1 MLISVMKKNNLN
13 NHLIIAMPH
22 LDDTIF
28 NKSVILINNHSNDGA
43 MGLIINKPIDSK
55 NTSKILFNEFNNISR
70 KIKNN
75 IYFGGPVNLESC
87 FILHDNSY
95 LLDHSLKLSSNL
107 SLTSDIKAIDDIA
120 RGRGPKNYKFNM
132 GYSGWSS
139 GQLEKEIKN
148 GDWLILKNPDN
159 FIFDVPDEKK
169 WIYIIN
175 KLGIDFHE
183 DWTSKGG
190 EA

>member
-1 MLISVMKKNNLN
+1 MNKSNLN

-22 LDDTIF
+22 LNDTIF
-28 NKSVILINNHSNDGA
+28 NKAVILINDHTSDGA
-43 MGLIINKPIDSK
+43 MGLIINKPINSK
-55 NTSKILFNEFNNISR
+55 DASKILLNGFNSIAE

-95 LLDHSLKLSSNL
+95 LIDKSLSVSPNL

-120 RGRGPKNYKFNM
+120 KGIGPKYFKFNM

-169 WIYIIN
+169 WVHIIN
-175 KLGIDFHE
+175 KLGIDFRQG
-183 DWTSKGG
+183 WTATGG

>member
-1 MLISVMKKNNLN
+1 MKKSNLN

-22 LDDTIF
+22 LNDTIF
-28 NKSVILINNHSNDGA
+28 NKSVILINDHSNDGT
-43 MGLIINKPIDSK
+43 MGLIINKPIKSK
-55 NTSKILFNEFNNISR
+55 DAAKILFNDFNDIAK

-95 LLDHSLKLSSNL
+95 LIDKSLPLSPNL
-107 SLTSDIKAIDDIA
+107 SLTTDTKAIDDIA
-120 RGRGPKNYKFNM
+120 KGKGPKYYKFNM

-169 WIYIIN
+169 WSHTLN
-175 KLGIDFHE
+175 ELGIDSHK
-183 DWTSKGG
+183 DWTTSGG
-190 EA
+190 QA